1 MAATGGAAN
10 PPLKRKNLEDRL
22 FAEPYSFE
30 FFQAV
35 RLIRRFYPNRS
46 SVGHF
51 QTPRSE
57 IVRFGARPSLAFP
70 ASQIHELERRED
82 APPMM
87 RVNFMGTIGPLGVL
101 PLYYTELVADRVMAR
116 DPALR
121 DFLDIFHHRFIS
133 LFYRAWQKYRFP
145 VAFEQGEDDK
155 FSHYLMDV
163 IGLGTP
169 GLQDRQQLP
178 DQSLLFYAGLLAQQ
192 PRSAEGLRLILTDYF
207 GVKVE
212 IEQFLGAWY
221 RLDPG
226 AQCALDDEPSDSSQL
241 GFGATIGD
249 EVWDQQSRVRV
260 IVGPLRLNDYLAFL
274 PTGEL
279 YGRMREMV
287 RFFAG
292 DELDFELQLILAR
305 EDVPDLE
312 LGSSGNAAPQL
323 GWVSW
328 SKTRKLEYNP
338 SETILQ
344 L

>member
-1 MAATGGAAN
+1 MAAASGAAN
-10 PPLKRKNLEDRL
+10 PSLRRGGLEDRL

-35 RLIRRFYPNRS
+35 RLLRRFYPNRS

-57 IVRFGARPSLAFP
+57 IVRFGVHPSLAFP
-70 ASQIHELERRED
+70 ASQIQELEQRQD
-82 APPMM
+82 GPPLM
-87 RVNFMGTIGPLGVL
+87 RVNFMGAVGPLGVL
-101 PLYYTELVADRVMAR
+101 PLYYTELVADRMIAR

-121 DFLDIFHHRFIS
+121 DFLDIFHHRLIS
-133 LFYRAWQKYRFP
+133 LFYRAWQKYHFP
-145 VAFEQGEDDK
+145 VAFEQGEGDK
-155 FSHYLMDV
+155 FSHYLLDIV
-163 IGLGTP
+163 GLGTP
-169 GLQDRQQLP
+169 GLQDRQRFP
-178 DQSLLFYAGLLAQQ
+178 DQALVFYGGLLAQQ
-192 PRSAEGLRLILTDYF
+192 PRSAEGLQLLLTDYF
-207 GVKVE
+207 GVKVQ

-221 RLDPG
+221 RLDMD
-226 AQCALDDEPSDSSQL
+226 AQCALDDEPSAASQL
-241 GFGATIGD
+241 GFGATVGD

-260 IVGPLRLNDYLAFL
+260 VLGPLRLNHYLSFL
-274 PTGEL
+274 PTGESYSRL
-279 YGRMREMV
+279 RQIV

-292 DELDFELQLILAR
+292 DELDFEVQLILAS
-305 EDVPDLE
+305 EDVPELE
-312 LGSSGNAAPQL
+312 LGGSGEAKPQL

>member
-1 MAATGGAAN
+1 MATSSGTAN
-10 PPLKRKNLEDRL
+10 PPLKRYSLEDRL

-35 RLIRRFYPNRS
+35 RLLRRFYPNRNG
-46 SVGHF
+46 VGHF
-51 QTPRSE
+51 QSPRSE

-70 ASQIHELERRED
+70 ASQVQELERRD
-82 APPMM
+82 DVPPLM

-101 PLYYTELVADRVMAR
+101 PLYYTELVGDRVMAR

-121 DFLDIFHHRFIS
+121 DFLDVFHHRLIS

-145 VAFEQGEDDK
+145 VAFEQGEGDK
-155 FSHYLMDV
+155 FSHYLLDI
-163 IGLGTP
+163 IGLGTA
-169 GLQDRQQLP
+169 GLQDLQRLP
-178 DQSLLFYAGLLAQQ
+178 DQSLIFYAGLLGQQ

-207 GVKVE
+207 RVKVE

-221 RLDPG
+221 RLDPE
-226 AQCALDDEPSDSSQL
+226 AQCALDDELSDSSQL
-241 GFGATIGD
+241 GVGATIGD

-260 IVGPLRLNDYLAFL
+260 ILGPLQLKKYLEFL
-274 PTGEL
+274 PTGESYAQL
-279 YGRMREMV
+279 RQIV

-292 DELDFELQLILAR
+292 DEVDFEVQLILAGA
-305 EDVPDLE
+305 EVPALE
-312 LGSSGNAAPQL
+312 LGGSGDSTPQL

-328 SKTRKLEYNP
+328 SKTRKLAYNP
-338 SETILQ
+338 SETVLQ